1 MATDARLSQL
11 VAEVL
16 RTGTA
21 VPAELSQVALEV
33 LRVNGTEGPLPPV
46 ATAQPQMQVVA

>member
-21 VPAELSQVALEV
+21 VPVELSQVALEV
-33 LRVNGTEGPLPPV
+33 LRVNGEEGPLPPA
-46 ATAQPQMQVVA
+46 ATTQPQMQVVS